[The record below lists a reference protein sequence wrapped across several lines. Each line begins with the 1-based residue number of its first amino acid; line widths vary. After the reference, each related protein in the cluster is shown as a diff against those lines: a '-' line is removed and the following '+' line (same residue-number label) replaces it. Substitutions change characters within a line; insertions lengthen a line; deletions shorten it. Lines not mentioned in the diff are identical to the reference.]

1 MAAPPFD
8 KLRAVSPVEP
18 LDEQI
23 ITQLGLRR
31 ERSWSVYDHPN
42 LIRAAS
48 VLCFLVA
55 WEFYGRRT
63 DPILLTYPTAVV
75 WAAVQ
80 LIRTGELPRQ
90 LLVSLT
96 TLGVGFGLSLVLG
109 VGLGLAMGRSRVAEA
124 ALEPHMNALY
134 ATPQVALTPLLM
146 MWFGLGFTVKAVIIF
161 LFAFFPILINTASG
175 VRNVSASMVEV
186 GAAYMASERQ
196 ILLKVIFPA
205 ALPFIMAGVR
215 LAVGRAIVGMVV
227 AELFTAITGLG
238 AMLTLYGNLFETA
251 KMFVVII
258 VLGLLGVA
266 LIRATQ
272 ALERRMARWKETE
285 RATQ

>member
-1 MAAPPFD
+1 MAAS
-8 KLRAVSPVEP
+8 R
-18 LDEQI
+18 DEQI
-23 ITQLGLRR
+23 INELRLRR
-31 ERSWSVYDHPN
+31 ERHWSLYDHPN

-48 VLCFLVA
+48 VMIFLAA

-63 DPILLTYPTAVV
+63 DPILLTYPSAVV

-80 LIRTGELPRQ
+80 LIRSGELFRQ
-90 LLVSLT
+90 LMVSLAS
-96 TLGVGFGLSLVLG
+96 LAAGFGASLLLG
-109 VGLGLAMGRSRVAEA
+109 VGLGLVAGRSRLAEA
-124 ALEPHMNALY
+124 VLEPHINALY

-146 MWFGLGFTVKAVIIF
+146 MWFGLGFGVKVIIVF

-175 VRNVSASMVEV
+175 VKNVSASMVEV
-186 GAAYMASERQ
+186 GRAYMASEQQ
-196 ILLKVIFPA
+196 ILFKVVFPA

-215 LAVGRAIVGMVV
+215 LAVGRGLVGMIV

-258 VLGLLGVA
+258 VLGLLGVG
-266 LIRATQ
+266 LIQATQ

-285 RATQ
+285 RAVS

>member
-1 MAAPPFD
+1 MAAPN
-8 KLRAVSPVEP
+8 
-18 LDEQI
+18 DEQI
-23 ITQLGLRR
+23 ITELGLRR
-31 ERSWSVYDHPN
+31 ERSWSIYDYPN
-42 LIRAAS
+42 VIRTVS
-48 VLCFLVA
+48 VLCFLAA
-55 WEFYGRRT
+55 WEVYGRRT
-63 DPILLTYPTAVV
+63 DPLLLTYPTAVLA
-75 WAAVQ
+75 AAVQ

-90 LLVSLT
+90 IFVSLT
-96 TLGVGFGLSLVLG
+96 TLAVGFGISVILGVGFGLV
-109 VGLGLAMGRSRVAEA
+109 MGRSRVAEA
-124 ALEPHMNALY
+124 ALDPHTNALY

-175 VRNVSASMVEV
+175 VRNVSASTIEV
-186 GAAYMASERQ
+186 GRAYMASERQ

-258 VLGLLGVA
+258 VLGLLGVT

-272 ALERRMARWKETE
+272 ALETRMARWKETE